1 MEQIELKATSRE
13 VLGKKV
19 RFLRRQGITPLNLFG
34 HGIRSVAMQCDTANL
49 RQVLAEAGRTRLISL
64 KLDNEK
70 TPKNVIVRQIQI
82 EPRTEE
88 ILHIDFY
95 QVSMTEQVKVEIPV
109 IFVGEAPALKL
120 KENMLA
126 TGLDTLSIECLPAE
140 IPDSIS
146 VDLTSLTESEQAIR
160 VKDIKLDKGITILNE
175 PDVVVVRIA
184 LRPAEKIEEPVPV
197 VSEAVEAPQAPSPST
212 EESREP

>member
-49 RQVLAEAGRTRLISL
+49 RRVLAEAGRTRLISL

-88 ILHIDFY
+88 MLHIDFY
-95 QVSMTEQVKVEIPV
+95 QVSMTEQVRVEIPV

-126 TGLDTLSIECLPAE
+126 TELDTLSIECLPAE

-146 VDLTSLTESEQAIR
+146 VDLTSLTEAAQAIR
-160 VKDIKLDKGITILNE
+160 VKDIKLDKGINVLNE
-175 PDVVVVRIA
+175 PELVVVRIT
-184 LRPAEKIEEPVPV
+184 LRPAEKVEEQIAK
-197 VSEAVEAPQAPSPST
+197 EAVEAPQAPSPDK
-212 EESREP
+212 EESREQ